1 MDLGLQG
8 RHAVVT
14 GASKGIGLACAKAL
28 AAEGCTVTLVSR
40 DAGRLAEA
48 QKLVGSQAQVFA
60 ADLSKAGDRV
70 KLAAAVPAPD
80 ILVNNAG
87 AIPGG
92 NILGLSMETWQEA
105 WSLKVFGYIHLT
117 QLYLPAMMQRRS
129 GCIVNIIGLAG
140 VSPRWDYVCG
150 AAGNAALISFTKAL
164 GGKTPD
170 SNVRVV
176 GINPAATRTDRI
188 IELSKARA
196 RQRDN
201 GDDSRWEEFLSG
213 LPFGR
218 PAEPEEIAAL
228 TAMLASD
235 RLGYVSGSVIDV
247 DGGVQFRG

>member
-8 RHAVVT
+8 KRALVT
-14 GASKGIGLACAKAL
+14 GASKGIGLSCAQAL
-28 AAEGCTVTLVSR
+28 IAEGASVVLVAR
-40 DAGRLAEA
+40 DADRLAQA
-48 QKLVGSQAQVFA
+48 RAKLGPAAAVFA
-60 ADLSKAGDRV
+60 ADLSKDSERAR
-70 KLAAAVPAPD
+70 LAAAHPEID

-92 NILGLSMETWQEA
+92 NVLDISLDAWRDA
-105 WSLKVFGYIHLT
+105 WSLKVFGYIHMT
-117 QLYLPAMMQRRS
+117 QLYLDAMMKKRA
-129 GCIVNIIGLAG
+129 GVIVNIIGLAG

-164 GGKTPD
+164 GGKTPEHG
-170 SNVRVV
+170 VRVF

-188 IELSKARA
+188 IELSKSRA

-201 GDDSRWEEFLSG
+201 GDDSRWEDFLHG

-228 TAMLASD
+228 AVMLSSD
-235 RLGYVSGSVIDV
+235 RVRYISGAIVDV
-247 DGGVQFRG
+247 DGGVQYR

>member
-14 GASKGIGLACAKAL
+14 GASKGIGLACARAL
-28 AAEGCTVTLVSR
+28 AAEGCTITLVAR

-48 QKLVGSQAQVFA
+48 QKQVGAQAQVFA
-60 ADLSKAGDRV
+60 ADLSKAEERAR
-70 KLAAAVPAPD
+70 LAAAVPAPD

-92 NILGLSMETWQEA
+92 NILGLSMEQWQDA

-117 QLYLPAMMQRRS
+117 QLYLPAMMARRS
-129 GCIVNIIGLAG
+129 GAIVNIIGLAG

-150 AAGNAALISFTKAL
+150 AAGNAALIAFTKAI
-164 GGKTPD
+164 GGKTPE
-170 SNVRVV
+170 SGVRVV
-176 GINPAATRTDRI
+176 GINPASTRTDRI

-196 RQRDN
+196 RQRD
-201 GDDSRWEEFLSG
+201 GDDSRWEEFLQG

-218 PAEPEEIAAL
+218 PAEPEEIGAL
-228 TAMLASD
+228 AAMLASD
-235 RLGYVSGSVIDV
+235 RIGYVSGSVIDV
-247 DGGVQFRG
+247 DGGVQYR

>member
-14 GASKGIGLACAKAL
+14 GASKGIGLACAKEL
-28 AAEGCTVTLVSR
+28 AREGCTVTLVSR

-48 QKLVGSQAQVFA
+48 QKQVGSQAQVFA
-60 ADLSKAGDRV
+60 ADLSKAEDRAR
-70 KLAAAVPAPD
+70 LAAAVPAPD

-92 NILGLSMETWQEA
+92 NILGLTMDAWQEA

-129 GCIVNIIGLAG
+129 GVIVNIIGLAG

-164 GGKTPD
+164 GGKTPEN
-170 SNVRVV
+170 NVRVV
-176 GINPAATRTDRI
+176 AINPAATRTDRI

-201 GDDSRWEEFLSG
+201 GDDSKWEEFLSG

-228 TAMLASD
+228 TTMLASD
-235 RLGYVSGSVIDV
+235 RLAYVSGSVIDV
-247 DGGVQFRG
+247 DGGVQFR

>member
-28 AAEGCTVTLVSR
+28 VAEGCTVTLVSR
-40 DAGRLAEA
+40 DAGRLAQA
-48 QKLVGSQAQVFA
+48 QKQVGAQAQTFA
-60 ADLSKAGDRV
+60 ADLSKAEDRA

-92 NILGLSMETWQEA
+92 NILGLGMEQWQDA

-129 GCIVNIIGLAG
+129 GAIVNIIGLAG

-150 AAGNAALISFTKAL
+150 AAGNAALIAFTRAI
-164 GGKTPD
+164 GGKTPE
-170 SNVRVV
+170 SGVRVV
-176 GINPAATRTDRI
+176 GINPASTRTDRI

-196 RQRDN
+196 RQRD

-218 PAEPEEIAAL
+218 PAEPEEIGAL
-228 TAMLASD
+228 AAMLASD
-235 RLGYVSGSVIDV
+235 RIAYVSGAVVDV
-247 DGGVQFRG
+247 DGGVQFR

>member
-28 AAEGCTVTLVSR
+28 VAEGCTVTLVSR
-40 DAGRLAEA
+40 DAGRLAA
-48 QKLVGSQAQVFA
+48 ARKQVGSQAQVFA
-60 ADLSKAGDRV
+60 ADLSKAEDRA
-70 KLAAAVPAPD
+70 KLAAAAPAPD

-150 AAGNAALISFTKAL
+150 AAGNAALISFTRAL
-164 GGKTPD
+164 GGKTPE

-176 GINPAATRTDRI
+176 GVNPASTRTDRI

-201 GDDSRWEEFLSG
+201 GDDSKWEEFLSG

-235 RLGYVSGSVIDV
+235 RLAYVSGSVIDV
-247 DGGVQFRG
+247 DGGVQFR

>member
-14 GASKGIGLACAKAL
+14 GASKGIGLACAKTL
-28 AAEGCTVTLVSR
+28 VAEGCTVTLVSR

-48 QKLVGSQAQVFA
+48 QKQVGSQAQVFA
-60 ADLSKAGDRV
+60 ADLSKAEDRV
-70 KLAAAVPAPD
+70 ALAAAVPAPD

-92 NILGLSMETWQEA
+92 NILGLSMEQWHDA
-105 WSLKVFGYIHLT
+105 WSLKVFGYIHLA
-117 QLYLPAMMQRRS
+117 QLYLPGMMARRS
-129 GCIVNIIGLAG
+129 GVIVNIIGLAG

-164 GGKTPD
+164 GGKTPE

-176 GINPAATRTDRI
+176 GINPVATRTDRI
-188 IELSKARA
+188 VELSKARA
-196 RQRDN
+196 RQRD

-235 RLGYVSGSVIDV
+235 RLAYVSGSVIDV
-247 DGGVQFRG
+247 DGGVQFR

>member
-28 AAEGCTVTLVSR
+28 VAEGCTVTLVSR
-40 DAGRLAEA
+40 DARRLAEA
-48 QKLVGSQAQVFA
+48 QKQVGSQAQVFA
-60 ADLSKAGDRV
+60 ADLSKPEDRAR
-70 KLAAAVPAPD
+70 LAAAAPAPD

-92 NILGLSMETWQEA
+92 NILGLSMEQWQDA
-105 WSLKVFGYIHLT
+105 WALKVFGYIHLT
-117 QLYLPAMMQRRS
+117 QLYLPAMMARHS

-164 GGKTPD
+164 GGKTPE

-176 GINPAATRTDRI
+176 AINPAATRTDRI

-235 RLGYVSGSVIDV
+235 RLAYVSGSVIDV